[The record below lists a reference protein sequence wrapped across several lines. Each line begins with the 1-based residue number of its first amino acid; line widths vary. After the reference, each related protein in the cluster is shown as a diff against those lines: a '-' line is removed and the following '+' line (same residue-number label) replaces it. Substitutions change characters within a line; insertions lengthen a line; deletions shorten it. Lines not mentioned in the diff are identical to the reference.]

1 MNFSFKKHNI
11 CIGILFFVF
20 NLVNGIEKKNQ
31 ERHIIKYTVYLT
43 NG

>member
-20 NLVNGIEKKNQ
+20 NLVNGIEKK
-31 ERHIIKYTVYLT
+31 IKKGINTLYI
-43 NG
+43 